1 LRLKDLGGRGLVVDE
16 GERDGEGLGAD
27 VGAEAMDVLASL
39 LRSRTAHVDVGKG
52 KGKGKR
58 QAREMRLR
66 LKLKLRKEF

>member
-52 KGKGKR
+52 KR

-66 LKLKLRKEF
+66 LRKEF